1 MDAQV
6 DAVDQRN
13 TENSKV
19 KPMCYKLR
27 QKSEGVRILLSEFC
41 AH

>member
-6 DAVDQRN
+6 DGTDQQN

-19 KPMCYKLR
+19 KPRAKLH
-27 QKSEGVRILLSEFC
+27 QKIWGS
-41 AH
+41 

>member
-6 DAVDQRN
+6 DGTDQQN

-19 KPMCYKLR
+19 KPRAKLH
-27 QKSEGVRILLSEFC
+27 QKSEGVRILLSEFS